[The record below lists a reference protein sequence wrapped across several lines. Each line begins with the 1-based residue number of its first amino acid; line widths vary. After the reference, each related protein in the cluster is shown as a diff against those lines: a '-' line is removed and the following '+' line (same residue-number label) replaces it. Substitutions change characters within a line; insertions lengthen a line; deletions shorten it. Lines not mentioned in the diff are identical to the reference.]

1 MSNMR
6 SVSVYVMTC
15 EPGQLNAT
23 GPLSLPQIQIYRPGH
38 DTGPTHIELLTEGEE
53 ATLKR
58 RIAGY
63 IETYRQR
70 REKETNGR
78 YGEQHRA
85 AIRRR
90 FT

>member
-15 EPGQLNAT
+15 SPGYLESA
-23 GPLSLPQIQIYRPGH
+23 GLPQIQVYRPAS
-38 DTGPTHIELLTEGEE
+38 DTGPTHIELLTWSEE
-53 ATLKR
+53 ATLMR

-63 IETYRQR
+63 MDTCRQR
-70 REKETNGR
+70 RERETNGR
-78 YGEQHRA
+78 YGAQHRA

-90 FT
+90 FP